1 MGNLLRRGG
10 NSGID
15 ARQGHG
21 SELPFSLAKGL
32 LDGPRQ
38 FILVPSAPK
47 LYLLL
52 DLACHIIF
60 TFQLSTDIDMS

>member
-1 MGNLLRRGG
+1 MDP
-10 NSGID
+10 SF
-15 ARQGHG
+15 
-21 SELPFSLAKGL
+21 PFSLAKGL

-52 DLACHIIF
+52 DLAFHIIF

>member
-1 MGNLLRRGG
+1 MDP
-10 NSGID
+10 SF
-15 ARQGHG
+15 
-21 SELPFSLAKGL
+21 PFSLAKGL
-32 LDGPRQ
+32 LDGPRR

-52 DLACHIIF
+52 DLAFHIIF